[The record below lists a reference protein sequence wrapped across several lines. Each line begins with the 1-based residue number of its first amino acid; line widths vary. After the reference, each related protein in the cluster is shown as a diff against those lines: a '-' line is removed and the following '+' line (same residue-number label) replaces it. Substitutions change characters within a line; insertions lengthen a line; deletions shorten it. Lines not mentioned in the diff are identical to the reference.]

1 MPEYKPEKETPAK
14 DFIRTRIEEGL
25 ESGRYG
31 GRVIT
36 RLPPEPNGYPHIGH
50 VKAFLL
56 SFTIAREYGG
66 RCHLRFD
73 DTNPLKEETTFV
85 NAIKDDLHWVGIDW
99 GEHEYYAS
107 DYYQALYD
115 MAVELIKK
123 GTAYADDLSAAQ
135 IREYRGTLTRP
146 GKNSPYR
153 DRSVQENLELF
164 EKMKNGE
171 YSDGERVLRAKIDM
185 ASPNINLR
193 DPVMY
198 RIIHAT
204 HHRTGDQWCIFHT
217 YDWEH

>member
-1 MPEYKPEKETPAK
+1 MPEYMPESDTPGK
-14 DFIRTRIEEGL
+14 DFIRTRIDEDL
-25 ESGRYG
+25 KSGRYG
-31 GRVIT
+31 EVIT

-56 SFTIAREYGG
+56 SFGVAQEYGG

-85 NAIKDDLHWVGIDW
+85 NAIKEDLHWVGIDW
-99 GEHEYYAS
+99 GEYEFYAS

-115 MAVELIKK
+115 MAVTLVKK
-123 GTAYADDLSAAQ
+123 GVAYVDDLSAEE
-135 IREYRGTLTRP
+135 IREYRGTLTEP

-153 DRSVQENLELF
+153 DRGVEENLELF
-164 EKMKNGE
+164 ERMKNGE
-171 YSDGERVLRAKIDM
+171 FEDGKRVLRAKIDM

-204 HHRTGDQWCIFHT
+204 HHRTGDTWCIYPT
-217 YDWEH
+217 YD